1 MKKIINIIKIGIL
14 SCIFSFYVFMIP
26 VYSFSPS
33 STNIYEGIDVSNWQ
47 GNINFAEV
55 KSDGIQVVYIKAS
68 EGANYIDPFFEQNY
82 QGAKEN
88 GLLIG
93 VYHYLTAT
101 SVEEARVQ
109 ANFFGSVISGKNLDC
124 KLAMDFESF
133 GNLNIDEINQIS
145 LVFLE
150 QIQAITGKEP
160 VVYSDTFNATNTF
173 GSQVANY
180 PLWVAQYGVS
190 EPTENGKWDTWV
202 GFQFT
207 DEGVVAGI
215 DGFVDRD
222 KFTDGIFLSDN
233 SQLPNI
239 ERPQVDNLELGTTR
253 IVIQPGDTLSEIA
266 IMYNTTVARLVELNS
281 IANPNLIFAGETLLV
296 PTSSKTQVSDNAIY
310 IVKRGDTLTSIAQK
324 FGVSINSI
332 ISINNI
338 SNPNLIFV
346 GQRLKIPR
354 NSIEITN
361 DTSHLLYRVRRGD
374 TLYAISRRYNT
385 SIANI
390 VRVNRI
396 ANPNLIFPGELLRI

>member
-55 KSDGIQVVYIKAS
+55 KADGIQVVYIKAS
-68 EGANYIDPFFEQNY
+68 EGASYIDPLFEQNY

-145 LVFLE
+145 IAFLE
-150 QIQAITGKEP
+150 QIQTITGKEP

-173 GSQVANY
+173 DQQVANY
-180 PLWVAQYGVS
+180 PLWVAQYGVN

-207 DEGVVAGI
+207 DEGIVAGI

-253 IVIQPGDTLSEIA
+253 IVIQRGDTLSEIA

-354 NSIEITN
+354 NSIEITK

-390 VRVNRI
+390 VRLNRI

>member
-55 KSDGIQVVYIKAS
+55 KADGIQVVYIKAS
-68 EGANYIDPFFEQNY
+68 EGASYIDPLFEQNY

-145 LVFLE
+145 IAFLE
-150 QIQAITGKEP
+150 QIQTITGKEP

-173 GSQVANY
+173 DQQVANY
-180 PLWVAQYGVS
+180 PLWVAQYGVN

-253 IVIQPGDTLSEIA
+253 IVIQRGDTLSEIA

-296 PTSSKTQVSDNAIY
+296 PTSSKTQVSDNEIY

-332 ISINNI
+332 ISVNNI

-390 VRVNRI
+390 VRLNRI